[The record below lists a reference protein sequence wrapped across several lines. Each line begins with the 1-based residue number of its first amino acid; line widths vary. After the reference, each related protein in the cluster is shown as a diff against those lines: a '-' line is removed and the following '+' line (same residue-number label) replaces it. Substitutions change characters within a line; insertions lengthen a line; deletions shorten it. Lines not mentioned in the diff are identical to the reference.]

1 MSKASATSTIS
12 LSDLFA
18 APTFRQQGHAMI
30 DFLADYLNQIQ
41 EKPDSIPVLPAR
53 FPSVDWHQQQQMN
66 WPKLA
71 LEGLASKQST
81 HTLPSMIAP
90 LLAQSNHL
98 HHPGYIGHQV
108 SVPLPLAVIIHTLT
122 SLLNNGSAVFE
133 MGPVNTIL
141 EHRVIEW
148 MNHWVCL
155 DTEYVAEHRGGYL
168 TSGGSVGNLSALQ
181 IARLHYEQQHEITL
195 NNSEKALAPCILVS
209 EQAHYCIQRAARMMG
224 LGNAGVIAIET
235 DSHFRMSL
243 PHLKKTIQDCQH
255 QSRPVLAVVGSAC
268 TTATGSYD
276 PLEATA
282 EICRENRL
290 WFHVDGAHGA
300 SALISQRYRHLLKGI
315 EHADSIVW
323 DAHKMLQMPALV
335 TGVLFKDKH
344 LAYLNDPTSA
354 AYLLEGKEAAE
365 HTPEYAFDLA
375 HQTLECT
382 KTMMATPLYTCL
394 QHYGVKPFQ
403 DHIENT
409 YSRCQDFA
417 EWLQQQ
423 PDFEL
428 PVLPQ
433 SNIVCFR
440 YIPDFAFSND
450 QINAFQG
457 WLREEIIASGQ
468 YYLVKTT
475 LNGKVYLRLTLM
487 NPLTTSADLIQMIDT
502 LREIARS
509 DRPLT
514 QGQNEVPQ

>member
-1 MSKASATSTIS
+1 MSQN
-12 LSDLFA
+12 DFFA
-18 APTFRQQGHAMI
+18 ADAFREQGHAMI
-30 DFLADYLNQIQ
+30 DFLADYLNQVQ
-41 EKPDSIPVLPAR
+41 EKPESLPVLPAR
-53 FPSVDWHQQQQMN
+53 FPSADWHQQQQMN
-66 WPKLA
+66 WPKLT
-71 LEGLASKQST
+71 LGELANDQAPRT
-81 HTLPSMIAP
+81 LPHTLPSMIAP

-141 EHRVIEW
+141 EQRIIEW
-148 MNHWVCL
+148 MNEWVCL
-155 DTEYVAEHRGGYL
+155 NTGFSTENRGGYL

-181 IARLHYEQQHEITL
+181 IARLYYEQQLDITQ
-195 NNSEKALAPCILVS
+195 NHVEKLPSACILVS

-224 LGNAGVIAIET
+224 LGKDGVIAVEA
-235 DSHFRMSL
+235 DSHFKMSL
-243 PHLKKTIQDCQH
+243 PHLNQVILDCKSQG
-255 QSRPVLAVVGSAC
+255 RPVLAVVGSAC

-276 PLEATA
+276 NLEAIA
-282 EICRENRL
+282 EICQAQGL

-315 EHADSIVW
+315 EYADSIVW

-335 TGVLFKDKH
+335 TGVLFKNKN
-344 LAYLNDPTSA
+344 LAYLNDPASA
-354 AYLLEGKEAAE
+354 AYLLEGKETSDHAPGYA
-365 HTPEYAFDLA
+365 PEYSFDLA

-382 KTMMATPLYTCL
+382 KTMMATPLYGCL

-409 YSRCQDFA
+409 YKHCQDFA
-417 EWLQQQ
+417 QWLKTQ
-423 PDFEL
+423 PNFEL

-440 YIPDFAFSND
+440 YVPNFSCSNE
-450 QINAFQG
+450 QINALQSG
-457 WLREEIIASGQ
+457 LREKLIASGQ

-475 LNGKVYLRLTLM
+475 LNGNVYLRLTLM
-487 NPLTTSADLIQMIDT
+487 NPLTTSANLIQMIET
-502 LREIARS
+502 LRQISLELIAGDNGR
-509 DRPLT
+509 LT
-514 QGQNEVPQ
+514 PG